1 MAVGIYVGLTAALNM
16 IRTIFFYSTYS
27 YIRTVQLAQLAQY
40 GYGMATISRLLNMIG
55 FFCKRAL

>member
-27 YIRTVQLAQLAQY
+27 HIRTVQLAQLAQY
-40 GYGMATISRLLNMIG
+40 GQENTPVS
-55 FFCKRAL
+55 CKVC

>member
-40 GYGMATISRLLNMIG
+40 G
-55 FFCKRAL
+55 